1 MDHGREVV
9 VPETEG
15 ARLGGGDGSS
25 TNGAPPREPVA
36 VTPGAGAQA
45 AGAEPAVPAAPEL
58 SAMTGRFGILGR
70 ILARLAFHRIRVDPA
85 AVERVRALGRHG
97 SVVYVLHQR
106 SVIDYLMVNVVLL
119 REDLPLPQFASG
131 MSALWC
137 RPVSDILRHL
147 RQRLRRLALYSRQI
161 RDARNQDRCVEFV
174 HEGRPVL
181 VFVGGPHRRRWRRR
195 SREATRDATEYLRG
209 IVHSLG
215 TRSTQVYLVPIAI
228 FRGAGLPKR
237 EARPLAPFYIVREM
251 PGELKRLLA
260 YLWNRRQT
268 VMTLGNEIAAGR
280 FIDEHRAAGEE
291 QIVNRLTRELHG
303 FLYNE
308 ERVVWGPPLRPRAV
322 VRDAVLSGGEMAELV
337 AALAHERRVPEEKIW
352 KEAESAFEEMAA
364 NFDGLYFG
372 VLASIFR
379 VIWERIFSGL
389 EIIGFDKVLTCLR
402 QHPVVLVPCHRS
414 HFDYLIL
421 SFIFHERFLSPLHIA
436 AGINLSF
443 WPLGSLF
450 RGAGAFFIRRSF
462 GDNPLYKLVFKNYL
476 TFLIRE
482 GYTQEFFIEGG
493 RTRTGKMLTP
503 KLGML
508 SAVVNAFTLGVRD
521 ELYLVPVSIHYG
533 RIVEE
538 EAYRREVVGEEK
550 ERESLRGLLR
560 AASVLRQRYGTVYV
574 TFADPISLN
583 DALGNRKDRFLTNA
597 GDPGVEV
604 EKRRFIQKLG
614 FRLLREVNGVA
625 VAGATSVSATAL
637 LSAPRAAVRVEDFL
651 RTTALLADLLRSQ
664 GVRFTASLERNVGS
678 RFQESL
684 AWLGEHGLVQRV
696 TEADIDILYVPR
708 DKRINL
714 DFYKNNVIHFFLI
727 PALMAQALRRG
738 ESVAA
743 LEDVVQWW
751 LGLYRWEFPLPERDE
766 LVVTLR
772 SWVEYLRAA
781 GAIHDGEAVRE
792 HPLLETASGILENFR
807 EAYQITARTLTRQR
821 DWPLSQKTLVA
832 RIQRAFGAAQLLGET
847 TKPEANSVM
856 TYANALNRFVELGYI
871 EVADDARGGKDRR
884 ISPGRTFDEL
894 PALSERLRR

>member
-1 MDHGREVV
+1 MEHERHAPVNEAQPAQPGQ
-9 VPETEG
+9 
-15 ARLGGGDGSS
+15 GDGASG
-25 TNGAPPREPVA
+25 NGAPARVPV
-36 VTPGAGAQA
+36 VTA
-45 AGAEPAVPAAPEL
+45 ADGEARSGGRVPAMPAAPEL

-70 ILARLAFHRIRVDPA
+70 ILARLAFHRIRVDEA
-85 AVERVRALGRHG
+85 AVERVRALGRQG
-97 SVVYVLHQR
+97 SLVYVLHQR

-119 REDLPLPQFASG
+119 REGLPLPQFASG
-131 MSALWC
+131 ISALWS
-137 RPVSDILRHL
+137 RPLSDILRHL
-147 RQRLRRLALYSRQI
+147 RQRLRGLGLYSRQI

-174 HEGRPVL
+174 HQGRPVL
-181 VFVGGPHRRRWRRR
+181 VFMGGPQQRAWRRR

-209 IVHSLG
+209 IVHSLWG
-215 TRSTQVYLVPIAI
+215 RETQVYLVPIAI

-237 EARPLAPFYIVREM
+237 EARPLAPFYLVRKM

-260 YLWNRRQT
+260 YLWNRRET
-268 VMTLGNEIAAGR
+268 VMTLGNEIAVQE
-280 FIDEHRAAGEE
+280 FIDERRDGGEE
-291 QIVNRLTRELHG
+291 QVVNRLTRELHG

-308 ERVVWGPPLRPRAV
+308 ERVVWGPPLRPRSV
-322 VRDAVLSGGEMAELV
+322 VRDAVLSGGEIAELV
-337 AALAHERRVPEEKIW
+337 QTLARERRVPEEKIW
-352 KEAESAFEEMAA
+352 KEAENAFEEMAA

-372 VLASIFR
+372 MVASLFR
-379 VIWERIFSGL
+379 VIWARIFSGL
-389 EIIGFDKVLTCLR
+389 EIIGFEKVLTCLR

-462 GDNPLYKLVFKNYL
+462 GDNPLYKVVFKNYL

-533 RIVEE
+533 RIVEGE
-538 EAYRREVVGEEK
+538 SYRREIVGEEK
-550 ERESLRGLLR
+550 ERESLRSLLR
-560 AASVLRQRYGTVYV
+560 AASVLRQRYGSVYV

-583 DALGNRKDRFLTNA
+583 DALGANKDRFLTQA
-597 GDPGVEV
+597 GDPEVEN

-637 LSAPRAAVRVEDFL
+637 LSAPRAAIRVDDFL

-684 AWLGEHGLVQRV
+684 AWLGDQGLVQHL
-696 TEADIDILYVPR
+696 TEADIDILYVPP

-727 PALMAQALRRG
+727 PALIAQALRKS
-738 ESVAA
+738 EPVAS
-743 LEDVVQWW
+743 LEDVVRWW
-751 LGLYRWEFPLPERDE
+751 LDLYRWEFPLPERRE
-766 LVVTLR
+766 LSVAVG
-772 SWVEYLRAA
+772 SCVEYLRAA
-781 GAIHDGEAVRE
+781 GAIRDAEAVRD
-792 HPLLETASGILENFR
+792 HPLLETAAGILENFR
-807 EAYQITARTLTRQR
+807 EAYQITARTVMRQR
-821 DWPLSQKTLVA
+821 DWPLSQKSLIA
-832 RIQRAFGAAQLLGET
+832 RIQRAFGAAQLLGEMR
-847 TKPEANSVM
+847 KPEANSVM
-856 TYANALNRFVELGYI
+856 TYANALNRFAELGYI
-871 EVADDARGGKDRR
+871 EVAEDARGGRDRK
-884 ISPGRTFDEL
+884 ISPGRAFGEL
-894 PALSERLRR
+894 AALSERLGL

>member
-1 MDHGREVV
+1 MDQGREAAVDK
-9 VPETEG
+9 TEPAQ
-15 ARLGGGDGSS
+15 ARQADGPRG
-25 TNGAPPREPVA
+25 NGAPA
-36 VTPGAGAQA
+36 SA
-45 AGAEPAVPAAPEL
+45 PAMTATDSGVGGGSVVSAPTAAPEL
-58 SAMTGRFGILGR
+58 SAMTGRFGVLGR
-70 ILARLAFHRIRVDPA
+70 ILARLAFHRIRVDEA
-85 AVERVRALGRHG
+85 AVERVRALGRQG

-106 SVIDYLMVNVVLL
+106 SVIDYLMVNVVFL
-119 REDLPLPQFASG
+119 REGLPLPQFASG
-131 MSALWC
+131 ISALWS
-137 RPVSDILRHL
+137 RPLGDILRHL
-147 RQRLRRLALYSRQI
+147 RQRLRGLGRYSRQI

-174 HEGRPVL
+174 HQGRPVL
-181 VFVGGPHRRRWRRR
+181 VFMGGPQQRRWGRR

-215 TRSTQVYLVPIAI
+215 SRDTQVYLVPIAI

-251 PGELKRLLA
+251 PGEVKRLLA
-260 YLWNRRQT
+260 YLWNRRET
-268 VMTLGNEIAAGR
+268 VMTLGNEISVQS
-280 FIDEHRAAGEE
+280 FIDEHRSGGEE
-291 QIVNRLTRELHG
+291 QVVNRLTRELHG

-322 VRDAVLSGGEMAELV
+322 VRDAVLSGGEMAEMV
-337 AALAHERRVPEEKIW
+337 QALARERRVPEEKIW
-352 KEAESAFEEMAA
+352 KEAENAFEEMAA

-372 VLASIFR
+372 VLASVFR
-379 VIWERIFSGL
+379 VIWARIFSGL
-389 EIIGFDKVLTCLR
+389 EIIGFEKVLTCLR

-493 RTRTGKMLTP
+493 RTRSGKMLTP

-538 EAYRREVVGEEK
+538 ESYRREIVGEEK

-560 AASVLRQRYGTVYV
+560 AASVLRQRYGTAYV

-583 DALGNRKDRFLTNA
+583 DALGADKDRFLTHG
-597 GDPGVEV
+597 GDPDVEA

-637 LSAPRAAVRVEDFL
+637 LSAPRAALRVEDFL
-651 RTTALLADLLRSQ
+651 RSTALLADLLRSQ

-684 AWLGEHGLVQRV
+684 AWLGDQGLVQHL
-696 TEADIDILYVPR
+696 TEADIDLLYVPP

-727 PALMAQALRRG
+727 PGLIAQALRKG
-738 ESVAA
+738 ERVDA
-743 LEDVVQWW
+743 LEDVVRWW
-751 LGLYRWEFPLPERDE
+751 LDLYRWEFPLPERHE
-766 LVVTLR
+766 LSVALG

-781 GAIHDGEAVRE
+781 GAIRDGQSVRD
-792 HPLLETASGILENFR
+792 HPLLDTAAGILENFR

-821 DWPLSQKTLVA
+821 DWPLAQKTLIA
-832 RIQRAFGAAQLLGET
+832 RIQRAFRAAQLLGEM

-856 TYANALNRFVELGYI
+856 TYANALNRFAELGYV
-871 EVADDARGGKDRR
+871 EVAEDARGGRDQK
-884 ISPGRTFDEL
+884 ISPGRAFGEL
-894 PALSERLRR
+894 PALSDRLRL